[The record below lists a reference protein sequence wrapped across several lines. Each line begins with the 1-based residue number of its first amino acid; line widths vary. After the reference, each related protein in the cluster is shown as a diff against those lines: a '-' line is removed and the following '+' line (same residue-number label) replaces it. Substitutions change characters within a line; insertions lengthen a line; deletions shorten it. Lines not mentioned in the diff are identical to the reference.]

1 MSESGTL
8 SAVLRRAANIMLAL
22 DAGRLSLDD
31 ALDGADAALRRIL
44 EHLLL
49 NFYRYRKSISSGW
62 RRFATR
68 PPAPEVSALLDAAAT
83 QIRCQRGVAPQS
95 AVNVA
100 VTLAKRAHADKFVN
114 AVLRRFA
121 AEAWTPPTAPDAV
134 LPDPILRRWR
144 REFTPAEVEK
154 LAETFVTPAPFT
166 FRLCRDAAV
175 PPDCA
180 ELPGNGP
187 FRFASGDARK
197 ILASP
202 EFAAGAYY
210 VQDPAAAVAATL
222 ALPELPRCRTVL
234 DLCAAPG
241 GKALM
246 LAEHLASGA
255 ELTAADRSGR
265 RQELTRDNFRRH
277 GLNARILTAAPEE
290 LTGTYDLTLADV
302 PCSNTGVF
310 RRRPDV
316 LWRFSEAS
324 LADVMAMQ
332 KPIVAQAARLT
343 APGGTLIV
351 STCSI
356 ETDENS
362 ALIGIAEA
370 AGCRLVETATRLP
383 DVGGDGAFAAKFVR

>member
-8 SAVLRRAANIMLAL
+8 SAVLRCAANIILAV

-31 ALDGADAALRRIL
+31 ALDGADAGVRRIL

-49 NFYRYRKSISSGW
+49 NFYRYRKSIAADW
-62 RRFATR
+62 RRFASR
-68 PPAPEVSALLDAAAT
+68 PPAPGLAALLDAAAT

-100 VTLAKRAHADKFVN
+100 VTLAKRVHADKFVN

-144 REFTPAEVEK
+144 REFVPEQVEK
-154 LAETFVTPAPFT
+154 LAQVFVTPAPFT

-175 PPDCA
+175 PPECA
-180 ELPGNGP
+180 ELPGSGP
-187 FRFASGDARK
+187 FRFAAGDARTV
-197 ILASP
+197 LSSP
-202 EFAAGAYY
+202 GFSAGAYY

-222 ALPELPRCRTVL
+222 ALPELPHCRRVL

-246 LAEHLASGA
+246 LAEHLADGA
-255 ELTAADRSGR
+255 ELTAADRSAR

-277 GLNARILTAAPEE
+277 GVNARVLTAAPEE
-290 LTGTYDLTLADV
+290 LTGTYDLVLADV

-316 LWRFSEAS
+316 LWRFSEAG
-324 LADVMAMQ
+324 LADVMALQ
-332 KPIVAQAARLT
+332 KSIVAQAARLT
-343 APGGTLIV
+343 APGGTLIAA
-351 STCSI
+351 TCSI

-362 ALIGIAEA
+362 ALTGIAEA
-370 AGCRLVETATRLP
+370 AGCRLVETAARLP
-383 DVGGDGAFAAKFVR
+383 DAQGDGAFAAKFVR